1 MKFHAVILTLAATFA
16 ASVVFSQ
23 EQKPPAST
31 SDLASFKKQMLE
43 TIQQMQA
50 QHKDEIDALHQKIDK
65 QQQVIDVLQKSV
77 AGAPATLPLPTGKGD
92 GLTTP
97 MTGPTVAG
105 AKPAAETA
113 FPTTDEALIPGSA
126 APAAPSAFP
135 TTDNSIVSGAPVTP
149 TAGAASLTFPMTL
162 LGGGGS
168 KSFVNLSFDGQ
179 FSAAA
184 STAQDLDRI
193 EVGDHDPQHRGFNA
207 RNLEIALDGAVDPF
221 FEAFVNIVFKL
232 DNHNETSVEAE
243 EAFMQT
249 TTLPF
254 GLQVKAGQ
262 FFAPFG
268 RINPTHPHTWDFVD
282 APLVQGR
289 LLGSDGLRGV
299 GAQVGWVLPVKWY
312 SQLYL
317 AIQNGEGNT
326 GFSFRNPGDGG
337 TFYGRSTIDRQ
348 LRGVQDLA
356 IIPRWENSF
365 DLTATRTLLFGAS
378 AAFGPNDTGNSART
392 EIYGVDLFYKW
403 KPTHAEGGW
412 PFVKWQSEVIYRR
425 FEAGRGQDDSFPV
438 REKFNDWGAYS
449 QVVWGFRKGWTTGL
463 RGDFVHMTDSPFTDD
478 PERQTRWRLSL
489 DLTYYPSEFSKIR
502 LQYNHDWL
510 EASHFLGGRDVDSVF
525 LQFEFALGA
534 HGAHKF

>member
-1 MKFHAVILTLAATFA
+1 MKFHAVPLTFA
-16 ASVVFSQ
+16 ALFAAGVAFSQ
-23 EQKPPAST
+23 EQKAPAPQG
-31 SDLASFKKQMLE
+31 DLASFKQQMLE
-43 TIQQMQA
+43 VIRQMQA
-50 QHKDEIDALHQKIDK
+50 QHKDEIDSLNQKIDK
-65 QQQVIDVLQKSV
+65 QQQVIDALQKSV
-77 AGAPATLPLPTGKGD
+77 AGAPTTLPLPTGKGENPV
-92 GLTTP
+92 TP
-97 MTGPTVAG
+97 MTGPPVAG
-105 AKPAAETA
+105 AKTAAETA
-113 FPTTDEALIPGSA
+113 FPTTDEALIPGSTP
-126 APAAPSAFP
+126 PAAPSAFP
-135 TTDNSIVSGAPVTP
+135 TADNGVVPGGAPLTP
-149 TAGAASLTFPMTL
+149 GPSSLTAPISL
-162 LGGGGS
+162 IGGGGS

-232 DNHNETSVEAE
+232 DNHNETSVETE

-249 TTLPF
+249 TTLPW

-268 RINPTHPHTWDFVD
+268 RINPQHPHTWDFAD
-282 APLVQGR
+282 APLVNGR
-289 LLGSDGLRGV
+289 LLGADGLRGV
-299 GAQVGWVLPVKWY
+299 GAQVGWVLPSPWY

-337 TFYGRSTIDRQ
+337 TFYGRPTIDRQ

-356 IIPRWENSF
+356 FIPRWENSIDF
-365 DLTATRTLLFGAS
+365 SPTQTLLFGAS
-378 AAFGPNDTGNSART
+378 GAFGPNDTGNSART

-403 KPTHAEGGW
+403 KPANAEGGW
-412 PFVKWQSEVIYRR
+412 PFVKWQSEAMYRR
-425 FEAGRGQDDSFPV
+425 FEAGRGLDDSFPV
-438 REKFNDWGAYS
+438 SEKFNDWGAYS
-449 QVVWGFRKGWTTGL
+449 QVVWGFRKGWTTGI
-463 RGDFVHMTDSPFTDD
+463 RGDYVHMADSPFTDD

-489 DLTYYPSEFSKIR
+489 NLTYYPSEFSKLR